1 MKNEFKKTL
10 SLMMVFLFTISMM
23 PAGVFAENVQPD
35 PTIGA
40 VASVPVEEKVTMDL
54 SVKTDTVSAE
64 NPATEKTA
72 AETPS
77 SVDQKINLPQLDN
90 PASVISD
97 TAVPETVQTEAV
109 SGEFTYEVIAGGV
122 AITKY
127 NGSANDVTIPDT
139 IDGKPVIEVRS
150 GFSKN
155 SLTSLILGNNVKT
168 FRAVS
173 YGYTWVERIVV
184 PEATTQI
191 DSACLYSGNA
201 LKVIGKKGSYAETY
215 VANNSNSAVF
225 IDMDLQVNGFYGE
238 ETPGG
243 IKIVDYNGSETN
255 LTIPSAIAGKPVVS
269 IGLKTFSKNTN
280 ITEVVIPDSVTNFEE
295 SSTLYYWDGIFASC
309 KSLVKLTFG
318 KGITKIPANV
328 AMSCSNLEEVVFNGN
343 VVSIG
348 NNAFDQCAK
357 LQALKLPESLETI
370 GNNAFSGCA
379 KLQTLKLPESL
390 ETIGNNA
397 FFRCNSMTSL
407 TIPDKTTTIGSG
419 AFVYCDKLENLV
431 LGNSLTTLDNRAF
444 EYCSSLKEVTLPKSL
459 TTINAGNVFTGC
471 LSLSKVVIPNTTTS
485 ITSNIFDQSPLTTI
499 YGSNGSYAQTFAEKY
514 GIPFVPV
521 QATSAIDVLYQTHVQ
536 NYGWQDWKKNGE
548 MSGTSH
554 EALRLEAI
562 NIKLDQQK
570 YDLSV
575 NYATHVQN
583 YGWQDWKKN
592 GEMSGTSHESLRL
605 EAIRINLSGADADK
619 FDIYYHVHAQ
629 NVGWMGWAKNGADAG
644 TAGFAYR
651 LEAIEILILPKD
663 SPAPGST
670 ENPFQENK

>member
-127 NGSANDVTIPDT
+127 NGSAKEVTIPDT
-139 IDGKPVIEVRS
+139 IDGKPVIEVRGDS
-150 GFSKN
+150 ITDN
-155 SLTSLILGNNVKT
+155 ITSLILGSNVKT
-168 FRAVS
+168 FKAKTF
-173 YGYTWVERIVV
+173 GYTWLEKIFV
-184 PEATTQI
+184 PAATTEI
-191 DSACLYSGNA
+191 DTGALNTYSYSP
-201 LKVIGKKGSYAETY
+201 LKVFGKKGSYIETY
-215 VANNSNSAVF
+215 VANNLKNAKF
-225 IDMDLQVNGFYGE
+225 IDMDLQENGFYGE

-243 IKIVDYNGSETN
+243 IKIIYYHGSETN
-255 LTIPSAIAGKPVVS
+255 LTIPSSIAGKPVVS
-269 IGLKTFSKNTN
+269 IGLSTFSYDAN
-280 ITEVVIPDSVTNFEE
+280 ITEVVIPDSVTNLEEERPSFEGG
-295 SSTLYYWDGIFASC
+295 YNKGIFAYHN
-309 KSLVKLTFG
+309 SLVKLTFG
-318 KGITKIPANV
+318 KGITKIPAAV
-328 AMSCSNLEEVVFNGN
+328 AMSCSNLEEVVFKGD

-348 NNAFDQCAK
+348 ADAFVRCSK
-357 LQALKLPESLETI
+357 LQKMELPQSLVSI
-370 GNNAFSGCA
+370 GNRAFSYSR
-379 KLQTLKLPESL
+379 SL
-390 ETIGNNA
+390 
-397 FFRCNSMTSL
+397 TSL
-407 TIPDKTTTIGSG
+407 SIPDKTTSIGTG
-419 AFVYCDKLENLV
+419 AFTYCDRLENLN
-431 LGNSLTTLDNRAF
+431 LGKSLTKLSDAAF
-444 EYCSSLKEVTLPKSL
+444 SCCQSLKEVTLPASL
-459 TTINAGNVFTGC
+459 TTIDTTNVFARC
-471 LSLSKVVIPNTTTS
+471 AALSKVVIPSTTTS
-485 ITSNIFDQSPLTTI
+485 ITSNIFDHSTLTNI
-499 YGSNGSYAQTFAEKY
+499 YGSNGSYAQTYAEKY

-521 QATSAIDVLYQTHVQ
+521 QANSDVNVLYRTHVE
-536 NYGWQDWKKNGE
+536 NYGWQDWKKNGT

-570 YDLSV
+570 YNLSV
-575 NYATHVQN
+575 NYATHVEN
-583 YGWQDWKKN
+583 YGWQGWKKD
-592 GEMSGTSHESLRL
+592 GEMSGTSHEALRL